1 MENIFAKDFNDN
13 IILIKFQ
20 LTKFYEQHINLFT
33 IYNTFFV
40 LVLEAVDNDWLG
52 HIARVFFHIT
62 EIVFV
67 FWSFLNKTIFF
78 LVVPESGL
86 SIPLIR
92 KILIIILIRIKV
104 IYCIVL
110 RSFPGVL

>member
-1 MENIFAKDFNDN
+1 MGNIFAKDFNDN
-13 IILIKFQ
+13 KLLIKFQ
-20 LTKFYEQHINLFT
+20 LTKFYEQYINLFT

-40 LVLEAVDNDWLG
+40 LVLEAIDNDRLR

-67 FWSFLNKTIFF
+67 FWRFLNKTLFF
-78 LVVPESGL
+78 LIVPESGL

-92 KILIIILIRIKV
+92 KILIIILVRIKV

>member
-1 MENIFAKDFNDN
+1 M
-13 IILIKFQ
+13 
-20 LTKFYEQHINLFT
+20 YLFT

-40 LVLEAVDNDWLG
+40 LVLEAIDNYRLG
-52 HIARVFFHIT
+52 HIVRVFFHIT

-67 FWSFLNKTIFF
+67 FWRFHYKSLFF

-92 KILIIILIRIKV
+92 KILIIILVRIGV
-104 IYCIVL
+104 IYCSVL
-110 RSFPGVL
+110 RRFPGVL